1 MTSYI
6 IRRLF
11 LGVVVM
17 FVVTILVFIMMH
29 WLPGDPLRTV
39 LGEDYTNYSQEE
51 LEKLRQDYGLDKPL
65 IAQYFDWIGGV
76 LKGDL
81 GESIYYQTPVSQMI
95 KERLPITLNLGI
107 LALIVSSLLGPTLG
121 VIAAIRRGKW
131 PDTVVSVTA
140 NLGITLPSFW
150 IAIVFLYIFGL
161 KLGWVSISQ
170 GYVSPFDNF
179 GEHVRQAILPVLCM
193 AVFGIA
199 AQTRQTRSSMLEVS
213 HQDYIRTAWSK
224 GLQEKTVV
232 RRHIVKNGLIPVVT
246 TMGMQV
252 SFMFGGAV
260 FVERVF
266 GIAGVGGML
275 AGGVMDRDYP
285 AVQGVVLLMALV
297 IVIANLLVDMAYAW
311 LDPRIRESYR

>member
-11 LGVVVM
+11 LGIVVL
-17 FVVTILVFIMMH
+17 FVVTILIFIMMH

-39 LGEDYTNYSQEE
+39 LGEDYANYSEEE
-51 LEKLRQDYGLDKPL
+51 LEVFRQDLGLDKPL
-65 IAQYFDWIGGV
+65 IAQYFDWVGSV

-81 GESIYYQTPVSQMI
+81 GESIYYQTPVSEMI
-95 KERLPITLNLGI
+95 KERLPVTLNLGI
-107 LALIVSSLLGPTLG
+107 LALIVSSVFGVTFG
-121 VIAAIRRGKW
+121 VIAAIRRSKW
-131 PDTVVSVTA
+131 PDTLVSVTA
-140 NLGITLPSFW
+140 NLGITLPNFW
-150 IAIVFLYIFGL
+150 IAIVFLYIFAL
-161 KLGWVSISQ
+161 KLGWVSISE
-170 GYVSPFDNF
+170 GYVSPFDDF
-179 GEHVRQAILPVLCM
+179 GEHVKQAILPVVCM
-193 AVFGIA
+193 SVFGIA
-199 AQTRQTRSSMLEVS
+199 AQTRQTRSSMLGVA

-224 GLQEKTVV
+224 GLRERVV
-232 RRHIVKNGLIPVVT
+232 VTRHMVKNGLIPVVT

-266 GIAGVGGML
+266 GIAGIGGML

-285 AVQGVVLLMALV
+285 AVQGAVLIMALV
-297 IVIANLLVDMAYAW
+297 VVITNLIVDMAYAW